1 MLFEQSVSQ
10 FEVGYAVVEGERN
23 RLVINQGLNGQWR
36 AVHAYW
42 RGGNHGNC
50 EVKISLPSKSEFAAR
65 VQARGYRTHRDS
77 LPSNRG
83 TTAFWSVM
91 VQLLEPPYSRAQL
104 ESFFQH
110 RASYGLIRHWR
121 YGHCT
126 APPWALDL
134 MRQEAR
140 RQIAKRNGAIDTLNS
155 IRRPEGAG
163 IRGTRALRAWRE
175 RKAREQDEKE
185 KAAEMAALPL

>member
-1 MLFEQSVSQ
+1 MARGSCSLSAGQS
-10 FEVGYAVVEGERN
+10 RN
-23 RLVINQGLNGQWR
+23 
-36 AVHAYW
+36 Y
-42 RGGNHGNC
+42 
-50 EVKISLPSKSEFAAR
+50 EVKISLPSESEFAAR
-65 VQARGYRTHRDS
+65 IQARGHREHRDS

-83 TTAFWSVM
+83 TTPFWSVM

-126 APPWALDL
+126 APPWAFDL

-140 RQIAKRNGAIDTLNS
+140 RQIAERNAAIETLNS
-155 IRRPEGAG
+155 IRRPERAG

-175 RKAREQDEKE
+175 RKARERDEKE
-185 KAAEMAALPL
+185 KAAKIAALHQTPNND